1 MAPQTPDW
9 ARYEA
14 KVLSDLERLE
24 TTTGKI
30 LEEIGAMREQLAALQ
45 VRASVWGFLAGA
57 LGSALTGVTIYLLR
71 R

>member
-24 TTTGKI
+24 KTTAKI
-30 LEEIGAMREQLAALQ
+30 LEELGAVREQIAALQ

-57 LGSALTGVTIYLLR
+57 MGSALTGLIYLLR

>member
-24 TTTGKI
+24 KATAKI
-30 LEEIGAMREQLAALQ
+30 LEELGAVREQIAALQ